1 MEEIKQEY
9 TRVTEILSLYNNFD
23 AIRPEVLQ
31 HAADRGTSV
40 HNYCACIARDEYFPD
55 PDEEASP
62 YIQSFREWFEK
73 MVDKVELVE
82 KRLYNDDLMLTG
94 AIDLVCT
101 IRGSSTPVV
110 VDIKTPQAK
119 SRSWN
124 LQLAAYR
131 YLYGENEDPRRIAL
145 QLQKTGKIAKI
156 VEYRDHERD
165 WKLYLSALQLYRYFN

>member
-31 HAADRGTSV
+31 HAADRGTKV
-40 HNYCACIARDEYFPD
+40 HAYCAMIARGEWFPAQ
-55 PDEEASP
+55 EEGVVP
-62 YIQSFREWFEK
+62 YIESFKQWFDK
-73 MVDKVELVE
+73 MVDNVELVE
-82 KRLYNDDLMLTG
+82 KRLYNDELMLTG

-101 IRGSSTPVV
+101 IRGSDTPVV